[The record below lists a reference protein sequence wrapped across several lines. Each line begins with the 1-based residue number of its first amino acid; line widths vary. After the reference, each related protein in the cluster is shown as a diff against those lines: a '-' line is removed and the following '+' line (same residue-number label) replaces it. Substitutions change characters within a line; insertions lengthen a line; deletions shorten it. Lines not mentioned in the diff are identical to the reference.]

1 MHIIYMFKVTGSFK
15 LKGYRK
21 KKVQYGKKKKETRR

>member
-1 MHIIYMFKVTGSFK
+1 MFKVTGSFK

-21 KKVQYGKKKKETRR
+21 KEKVYIREKEKETRRVN

>member
-1 MHIIYMFKVTGSFK
+1 MFKVTGSFK

-21 KKVQYGKKKKETRR
+21 KKVQYGKKEKETRRVN